1 VLEILIWSVFV
12 GTLGIEAVIA
22 GAVMGRQ
29 QLVAEQLYQ
38 EEELIL
44 SLQDTEEN
52 SYGPVPLTAQ
62 SLSQNGG
69 GRDMGKD
76 PRFNGWEYKIVRS
89 TSDLFRD
96 GNVFQKLCEEEAQAG
111 WILLEKMDDR
121 RVRFKRPLGMR
132 DIVKTEFLSFDPYR
146 THYGPQVSW
155 TSWLTGVAA
164 IGAFLLPA
172 YLGFVLVS
180 NTLASSRANS
190 PSNSAPALLPN
201 ASDEENSVG
210 P

>member
-1 VLEILIWSVFV
+1 MLEILIWSVFV
-12 GTLGIEAVIA
+12 GTLGMEAVIA

-29 QLVAEQLYQ
+29 QLIDEQLYQ

-52 SYGPVPLTAQ
+52 SYGPVPMAPQ

-69 GRDMGKD
+69 GRDMAKD
-76 PRFNGWEYKIVRS
+76 PRLNGWEYKIVRS
-89 TSDLFRD
+89 SSDLFRD
-96 GNVFQKLCEEEAQAG
+96 ANVFQKLCEEEAQAG
-111 WILLEKMDDR
+111 WILLEKLDDR
-121 RVRFKRPLGMR
+121 RVRFKRPLAMR
-132 DIVKTEFLSFDPYR
+132 DIIKGEFISFDPYR
-146 THYGPQVSW
+146 THYGPSVSW

-164 IGAFLLPA
+164 VGALLLPA

-190 PSNSAPALLPN
+190 PNNSAPTVLPN
-201 ASDEENSVG
+201 ASDGENSLG
-210 P
+210 Q

>member
-1 VLEILIWSVFV
+1 MLEILIWSVFV

-29 QLVAEQLYQ
+29 QLINEQLYQ

-52 SYGPVPLTAQ
+52 SYAPAPMAPQ

-69 GRDMGKD
+69 GRDMAKD
-76 PRFNGWEYKIVRS
+76 PRLNGWEYKIVRS
-89 TSDLFRD
+89 SSDLFRD

-111 WILLEKMDDR
+111 WILLEKLDDR
-121 RVRFKRPLGMR
+121 RVRFKRPLAMR
-132 DIVKTEFLSFDPYR
+132 DIIKSELISFDPYR
-146 THYGPQVSW
+146 THYGPSVSW
-155 TSWLTGVAA
+155 ASWLTGVAA
-164 IGAFLLPA
+164 IGALLLPA

-190 PSNSAPALLPN
+190 LNNSAPSVLPN
-201 ASDEENSVG
+201 ASDGENFG
-210 P
+210 GQ